1 MKSIAILL
9 TDNESINEQ
18 LIIKSYKKLNSSRIK
33 KIFLIGD
40 KNLFPKIYKLSQNTG
55 KKINFVDILYKKKPI
70 NYLKDITYYAVDL
83 FNKKKISYLINMPI
97 NKKKFLNNK
106 YPGYTEFFSH
116 IINSKKKT
124 NMLLFN
130 EKFSVC
136 PLTTHILL
144 KNVEKKLDKIMLK
157 NSIENIYKFYKD
169 KIKKKISIV
178 VLGLNPHAGKDLK
191 NSKDNTLINS
201 VIKSFNNKINISG
214 PVSPDTAFSNL
225 NNKIFIG
232 MYHDQVLIPFKM
244 VNKFNGVNIT
254 IGNEL
259 IRMSPDHGTAE
270 DIKNK
275 KKLINNQS
283 FLSCIKFCEKY

>member
-169 KIKKKISIV
+169 KIKKKYQ
-178 VLGLNPHAGKDLK
+178 L
-191 NSKDNTLINS
+191 
-201 VIKSFNNKINISG
+201 
-214 PVSPDTAFSNL
+214 
-225 NNKIFIG
+225 
-232 MYHDQVLIPFKM
+232 
-244 VNKFNGVNIT
+244 
-254 IGNEL
+254 
-259 IRMSPDHGTAE
+259 
-270 DIKNK
+270 
-275 KKLINNQS
+275 
-283 FLSCIKFCEKY
+283 